1 MTDTTGEWTWPGL
14 SQAVSRLESDGVVSR
29 TFRRLDPQRQEVV
42 LHAIL
47 AEAQEVGLQNIN
59 IKRVAQR
66 AGVAVGS
73 LYQYFGNRDR
83 LVATTIT
90 LCRDYAVEVV
100 SQSKAYLA
108 ELPLQEALFAYVYC
122 GCDWM
127 KQEGL
132 LMKLF
137 ARAAYTP
144 DSGLEKALVEPVS
157 QAMFAT
163 VRELLQLAIQ
173 RGELSPKTDIETA
186 SAFLHANLSLLG
198 DTAVFGY
205 LNSYFR
211 IHQDPHPAHLETT
224 VQRWVAYLCS
234 ALTLV
239 PSP

>member
-42 LHAIL
+42 LHAI
-47 AEAQEVGLQNIN
+47 
-59 IKRVAQR
+59 
-66 AGVAVGS
+66 
-73 LYQYFGNRDR
+73 
-83 LVATTIT
+83 
-90 LCRDYAVEVV
+90 
-100 SQSKAYLA
+100 LA

-211 IHQDPHPAHLETT
+211 IHQDPHLAHLETT
-224 VQRWVAYLCS
+224 IQRWVAYLCS